1 ASCSPISSSWCKS
14 STAPNSW
21 RRKPRAISSATRAS
35 PTARSIRCA
44 NIWAASKTTSCARS
58 WCAPARCASSARAAA
73 NGGGCCRAW
82 RSSSSARTWTGS
94 RARARPVTRPQCKP
108 GTMANDYRIR
118 PMTREEVGLAIDW
131 AAAEGWNPGLN
142 DAPCFYAADPRGFL
156 MGYWGE
162 EPVAS
167 ISVVK
172 YGADFGFLGFYI
184 VKPAFRGR
192 GLGFALWQ
200 AGMASLAGR
209 NVGLDGVVAQQD
221 NYRESGFTLAWRN
234 IRHEGVGGGRV
245 PADPRIVPLAA
256 LPFET
261 VRAYDRL
268 FFPAD
273 RGTFLQCWI
282 AQPGST
288 AIGFMAGDRL
298 EGYGVL

>member
-1 ASCSPISSSWCKS
+1 
-14 STAPNSW
+14 
-21 RRKPRAISSATRAS
+21 
-35 PTARSIRCA
+35 
-44 NIWAASKTTSCARS
+44 
-58 WCAPARCASSARAAA
+58 
-73 NGGGCCRAW
+73 
-82 RSSSSARTWTGS
+82 
-94 RARARPVTRPQCKP
+94 
-108 GTMANDYRIR
+108 MANDYRIR

-298 EGYGVL
+298 EGYGVLRRCREGSKIGPLFANDPAIAESLFLALKASAGAGEKIYLDTPEANPQAVELARRHSMRVAFETARMYTKETPPLPMDRLYGVTTFELG